1 MADSYDGLDYITL
14 TAAQHTLLA
23 KVLDTVVPRKG
34 KLPGAGAAGIV
45 DYIDDVLTDSE
56 PLRRLFLDGLADVEI
71 ASGAAH
77 SARFGSLSAAKKKR
91 VLRDVEAEQPEFFE
105 ALVEHT
111 YKGYYSNPEIV
122 ELLGLEARP
131 PQPVGYP
138 LKPFDRTTLD
148 SVRKRGKVYREA

>member
-1 MADSYDGLDYITL
+1 MADPYDRQDHVTL

-34 KLPGAGAAGIV
+34 KLAAAGAAGIV

-77 SARFGSLSAAKKKR
+77 SAPFGSLSVAKKKG
-91 VLRDVEAEQPEFFE
+91 VLRDVEAKQPEFFE

-111 YKGYYSNPEIV
+111 YKGYYSSPEIV
-122 ELLGLEARP
+122 RLLGLEARP
-131 PQPVGYP
+131 PQPVGYA
-138 LKPFDRTTLD
+138 LKPFDPATLD
-148 SVRKRGKVYREA
+148 SVKKRGKVYREA